1 VPRPLPDNWSNL
13 SVSDLDIKGAYP
25 NNLKI
30 KRVSRSDA
38 LYASWLPEVED
49 DTRPNQGRSGKTNK
63 RVPIERSM
71 RTSDAYKAGKR
82 AVLWVQDLQRAQKE
96 QREAQEQ
103 VKESC
108 LEVYW
113 DRWFAN
119 ECLTREQ
126 QGKRNL
132 TRWRRD
138 ELLKWEGATYGI
150 KHQPWAKKS
159 VERIT
164 AGDFED
170 YWSLLDQR
178 RTTTNDMGGTKAA
191 QKTLIRKLLKEA
203 RKDFPHLGIPDFP
216 PITRQRQ
223 QVVHLKREQWDRLLQ
238 KVVDLSEGAARQ
250 NLSQEQYQALH
261 FSKAKRKCQRNWVDL
276 YDALNLLW
284 FFHLRPEDLPRL
296 RAEWFSE
303 GADEKE
309 IICLLQET
317 KGNRPKQETRNY
329 RPDGATN
336 WRRMAQRRP
345 NGYLVFPHLS
355 RPKGNPAES
364 SVLDNFN
371 DLLRAALDACDPPVP
386 SQGITAMT
394 IRHTAFRLTLEEV
407 PSLGQSPHIET
418 FAANGMTSA
427 AMLHQTY
434 LRFIDQEA
442 TAQKVR
448 KQIKP
453 SSWSMTRRIIDSP

>member
-1 VPRPLPDNWSNL
+1 LPD
-13 SVSDLDIKGAYP
+13 I
-25 NNLKI
+25 
-30 KRVSRSDA
+30 
-38 LYASWLPEVED
+38 ED

-71 RTSDAYKAGKR
+71 RTSDTHEAGKR

-103 VKESC
+103 VQESC
-108 LEVYW
+108 LGVYW
-113 DRWFAN
+113 DRWFTN

-150 KHQPWAKKS
+150 QHQPWAKKS

-170 YWSLLDQR
+170 YWSVLDQR

-223 QVVHLKREQWDRLLQ
+223 QVVHLKRDQWDRLLQ

-250 NLSQEQYQALH
+250 HLSQQQYQALH

-303 GADEKE
+303 GADKEE
-309 IICLLQET
+309 IICLLKET

-345 NGYLVFPHLS
+345 KGYLVFPHLT
-355 RPKGNPAES
+355 RPIGNPAES

-371 DLLRAALDACDPPVP
+371 HLLRAALDACDPPIT
-386 SQGITAMT
+386 SNGITAMT

-407 PSLGQSPHIET
+407 PSLGQSPQIAT
-418 FAANGMTSA
+418 FAANGMTSVE
-427 AMLHQTY
+427 MLHQTY
-434 LRFIDQEA
+434 LRFIDQEE

-448 KQIKP
+448 QQVKP
-453 SSWSMTRRIIDSP
+453 SAWSLSRRTLDAS